1 MNSLKN
7 ISIYFVFSILCAC
20 TGINTHGSQDIIF
33 ENPERHLG
41 SVTEICGLLV
51 YGSEDHNFY
60 PNKKERRE
68 REMGL
73 GITNGKVSVDK
84 LKKLDGKYTCLRGKI
99 YNRGCGKD
107 LICTDSTHEFAL
119 VVDEVAE

>member
-1 MNSLKN
+1 MNNLKEML
-7 ISIYFVFSILCAC
+7 ICFVFSILCAC
-20 TGINTHGSQDIIF
+20 TGINTQGSQDIIF

-41 SVTEICGLLV
+41 SDTEICGFLV

-60 PNKKERRE
+60 PNKTYKRE
-68 REMGL
+68 REIGL

-84 LKKLDGKYTCLRGKI
+84 LKRLDGKYTCLKGEI

-119 VVDEVAE
+119 VVNEVAD